1 MTENRDV
8 QERTASDDIAA
19 ARRVLDLESESLT
32 ALSAAIGDEF
42 VAAVD
47 LLQAVAGRVIIS
59 GMGKSGHIGRK
70 IAATMASTGSPAHY
84 VHPGEASHGDLG
96 MIGGDDGILALSY
109 SGDTAELNDLIAYAR
124 FRSLPLL
131 AMVGRAPSA
140 LASAADVTLLLPE
153 MPEAC
158 PMGLAPT
165 TSTTMMLALGDAL
178 AVALMERRGFSTD
191 DFRVFHPGGRLGQQL
206 IKVEDIMHGGDS
218 VPLVPAG
225 TAMPAAL
232 QAMTAGGFGCVG
244 VAGDDGRLLGIVTD
258 GDLRRRMD
266 TEILERRVE
275 EVMTKDP
282 KTISPKA
289 LAAEALNLMN
299 ASDHPFTALFVTEN
313 GTPCGFVHMHD
324 ILRAGIV

>member
-1 MTENRDV
+1 MTENRDAEGDV
-8 QERTASDDIAA
+8 AV

-32 ALSAAIGDEF
+32 ALSATIGAEF
-42 VAAVD
+42 IAAVD
-47 LLQAVAGRVIIS
+47 LLQSVEGRVIIS

-70 IAATMASTGSPAHY
+70 IAATMASTGTPAHY

-131 AMVGRAPSA
+131 AIVGRAPSA
-140 LASAADVTLLLPE
+140 LAKAADTTLLLPE

-178 AVALMERRGFSTD
+178 AVALMERRGFSPD

-206 IKVEDIMHGGDS
+206 TRVEDIMHAGAG

-232 QAMTAGGFGCVG
+232 EAITAGGFGCVG
-244 VAGDDGRLLGIVTD
+244 VVDDAGQLSGIVTD

-266 TEILERRVE
+266 AEILERTVE

-299 ASDHPFTALFVTEN
+299 ASEHPFTALFVTEN
-313 GTPCGFVHMHD
+313 GAPCGFVHMHD
-324 ILRAGIV
+324 ILRAGIA